1 MVPVKE
7 RRVTM
12 KKQIPRFMIAAAGSG
27 SGKTTITC
35 ALLMAL
41 RRRGRRPT
49 SCKCGPDYID
59 TMFHKSVL
67 GTPSTNLDLYFFDDD
82 TAKYLLAENSS
93 QGDITV
99 IEGVMGYYDGLGIDS
114 TEASSYNVA
123 GVTGTPVVLVVNA
136 RGAALSVLATIKG
149 FREFRADSGIRGV
162 ILNNCTQSTY
172 EVLKG
177 VIEREFKGEIVP
189 LGFMPNMKDCSV
201 ESRHLGLVTAAEI
214 KDLNEKLD
222 KLGEQALA
230 SIDMEALEKI
240 AETAPALEFDPPEIE
255 VICPENGSLR
265 IGVARDK
272 AFCFYYE
279 DSLKLLEKMGA
290 ELVDFSPLED
300 GKLPDDLDGLYLGGG
315 YPELYADTL
324 SGNESML
331 SSIRSAVNGGL
342 PTIAECGGFMYLTES
357 IAGHKMAGVL
367 PGECSDKSKL
377 MRFGYVK
384 IKALKDN
391 MLMPE
396 GHEIAA
402 HEFHHWDCTENG
414 SDFLAVKRNGRT
426 WNAVTATDTLY
437 AGFPHFNFYTDLKL
451 AENFLKACMKYRDK

>member
-12 KKQIPRFMIAAAGSG
+12 NKQIPRFMIAAAGSG

-149 FREFRADSGIRGV
+149 FRDFREDSNIKGV
-162 ILNNCTQSTY
+162 ILNNCTESTY
-172 EVLKG
+172 KVLKG
-177 VIEREFKGEIVP
+177 VIEEEFKGEIRP
-189 LGFMPNMKDCSV
+189 LGFMPRMKDCEL
-201 ESRHLGLVTAAEI
+201 ESRHLGLVTAQEI
-214 KDLNEKLD
+214 EDLNEKLRRL
-222 KLGEQALA
+222 KEQALV
-230 SIDMEALEKI
+230 SLDMDAIEELAGS
-240 AETAPALEFDPPEIE
+240 APELEFQVPEFHYPPKLNEE
-255 VICPENGSLR
+255 PVV

-279 DSLKLLEKMGA
+279 DSLALLERLGA
-290 ELVDFSPLED
+290 VIKEFSPLED
-300 GKLPDDLDGLYLGGG
+300 ESLPEDLDGL
-315 YPELYADTL
+315 
-324 SGNESML
+324 
-331 SSIRSAVNGGL
+331 
-342 PTIAECGGFMYLTES
+342 
-357 IAGHKMAGVL
+357 
-367 PGECSDKSKL
+367 
-377 MRFGYVK
+377 
-384 IKALKDN
+384 
-391 MLMPE
+391 
-396 GHEIAA
+396 
-402 HEFHHWDCTENG
+402 
-414 SDFLAVKRNGRT
+414 
-426 WNAVTATDTLY
+426 
-437 AGFPHFNFYTDLKL
+437 
-451 AENFLKACMKYRDK
+451 